1 MPGERSRA
9 SPGGFR
15 RLASGTGLIAV
26 GTCVGIVVG
35 TVWNVP
41 ELLIERLRRPV
52 QIVELAPVDLPGPA
66 DLPEFRSLQ
75 RRAPQRSAVAPVAPA
90 PRAAPAK
97 QRSPAPSAPAP
108 ARPTRAAAA
117 PSQTSAQTVI
127 ADISRRTTGR
137 VPSPS
142 GKVVQVAAYTDAR
155 SAEAL
160 VRRLRERGY
169 DSFVSSSVPQGRLRF
184 RVRVRPAAGQEV
196 AQLAEALGASGY
208 GVWITRE

>member
-1 MPGERSRA
+1 MPGERPRA
-9 SPGGFR
+9 STGGFR
-15 RLASGTGLIAV
+15 RLASGTGLLAV

-52 QIVELAPVDLPGPA
+52 QIVELAPVDLPGPP

-75 RRAPQRSAVAPVAPA
+75 GRAPQRSAVAPVAPA
-90 PRAAPAK
+90 PRTAPAK
-97 QRSPAPSAPAP
+97 QRSPAPTP

-127 ADISRRTTGR
+127 AGISRRTTGGA
-137 VPSPS
+137 PSPS

-169 DSFVSSSVPQGRLRF
+169 DSFVSSSVPQGKLRF
-184 RVRVRPAAGQEV
+184 RVRVRPARGQEV